1 MNPRM
6 APTTIKTVPS
16 GRLLVCMYG
25 ALAVGG
31 TEGETIEYAPDKVGR
46 PVSTPSVSAAFVVVA
61 MLGTLVN
68 PVADV
73 PEPVIVTPAADVE
86 PVPAD
91 AAVEAVF
98 EALVAVAE
106 FDVGVSVAVER
117 LGSAAPDVVLS
128 AFEPIAKRETA
139 TADVSSGDLLRS
151 LMMDRFMKER
161 YSRKENR
168 DLRGYVAIAGRNDLE
183 QMFC

>member
-31 TEGETIEYAPDKVGR
+31 TEGETIENAPDKVGR
-46 PVSTPSVSAAFVVVA
+46 PVSTPSVTAAFVVAA

-73 PEPVIVTPAADVE
+73 PEPVIVTPAAELE
-86 PVPAD
+86 PVPDPAD
-91 AAVEAVF
+91 ALVGAVF
-98 EALVAVAE
+98 EASVAVDIAE

-117 LGSAAPDVVLS
+117 LGSAASDVVLS

-139 TADVSSGDLLRS
+139 TADVRSGNLLKS
-151 LMMDRFMKER
+151 FMMNMFAKER
-161 YSRKENR
+161 YRRKETR
-168 DLRGYVAIAGRNDLE
+168 DLRGYVAIAG
-183 QMFC
+183 

>member
-46 PVSTPSVSAAFVVVA
+46 PVSTPSVTAAFDVAA

-68 PVADV
+68 LVADV
-73 PEPVIVTPAADVE
+73 PEPVIVTPAAELEPEPV

-91 AAVEAVF
+91 AVVEAVF
-98 EALVAVAE
+98 EASAAVAFAE

-139 TADVSSGDLLRS
+139 TADVRSGNLLRS
-151 LMMDRFMKER
+151 FMMNMFAKDR
-161 YSRKENR
+161 RKETR
-168 DLRGYVAIAGRNDLE
+168 DLRGYVAITG
-183 QMFC
+183 

>member
-1 MNPRM
+1 
-6 APTTIKTVPS
+6 
-16 GRLLVCMYG
+16 
-25 ALAVGG
+25 
-31 TEGETIEYAPDKVGR
+31 
-46 PVSTPSVSAAFVVVA
+46 

-73 PEPVIVTPAADVE
+73 PEPVIVTPAADVEPVPADAE